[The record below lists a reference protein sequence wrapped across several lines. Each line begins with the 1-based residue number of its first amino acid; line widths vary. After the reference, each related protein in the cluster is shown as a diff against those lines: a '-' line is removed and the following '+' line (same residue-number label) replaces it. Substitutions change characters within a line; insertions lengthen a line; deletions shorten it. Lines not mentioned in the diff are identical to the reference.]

1 MDARDTATRSQVSQS
16 AGATPTGKPSRQT
29 PQRMT
34 DRICQRDWLR
44 AHLRRQQ
51 HVIGVGHRTSF
62 GAPSHRK
69 VVNIGDLSPST

>member
-1 MDARDTATRSQVSQS
+1 
-16 AGATPTGKPSRQT
+16 
-29 PQRMT
+29 MT